1 MPEDTNTAKEF
12 SMFGIAKLW
21 RGGFLTA
28 VLTLLVMS
36 NIYLFY
42 RLSDVQDKRIQDKD
56 ELYRQTINYLREPV
70 RRMDNAAN
78 KVDTIST
85 KVDSVATQ
93 LLQKAQK
100 GGVK

>member
-1 MPEDTNTAKEF
+1 MPEETNTAKEF

-36 NIYLFY
+36 NVYLFY
-42 RLSDVQDKRIQDKD
+42 KLTEVQDKRIEDKD
-56 ELYRQTINYLREPV
+56 ELYRRTIEYLREPV
-70 RRMDNAAN
+70 QNMNKAAS

-93 LLQKAQK
+93 LIQK
-100 GGVK
+100 GGNK